1 MRRFLRLWR
10 SRRANQAGYGAILV
24 ATLIPT
30 VFIACAAVAVDTG
43 NWYAQQKDMQKAA
56 DAAALA
62 GVPFLPNDMPSATAK
77 ALDVAK
83 RNGYDDADPNVTV
96 VVGLGDRPTKLKV
109 TITAKVPNTF
119 GKVIGVPTAT
129 LQESA
134 IADYQGPQ
142 PMGSPCNT
150 FGNEPPGGTGG
161 STPPPPGTALG
172 TAPFANCKPVSPQT
186 MARPQFWG
194 GINGPSTDKVQGDQY
209 GSTICGSN
217 VDGCTGSTNNDLDP
231 FGYVFVVK
239 VQQAAVNTDVNV
251 QLYDPEFAN
260 TNSACETLPAWG
272 TSTSPT
278 WGTGTG
284 NVNPW
289 VTKADAKDRYT
300 KDGPNFKT
308 FCNGDFFQ
316 SGTTP
321 FTTSF
326 VLRSTSPSDNAKT
339 TSVQNDTGG
348 QPCIKQYGGLNPSV
362 SQWTGLLNSPS
373 TSTYNADLAQ
383 VFHNWTS
390 LCTFR
395 PTEAG
400 DYYLQ
405 VRTNVSLG
413 GSGAG
418 TLIKSGNAAAAAATG
433 NTTTGAG
440 LNSFAMRAVTASG
453 KETSVAVA
461 GYNHM
466 PIYINALGSSSTFN
480 LIRVPP
486 GAAGQFVSFSF
497 FDAADASGGSG
508 GSFQI
513 LTPPDATGSI
523 TSTPFPGGCAALV
536 SGTASALS
544 NCTAGVSS
552 SQNNGRLETIT
563 VPIPTDYTCNFAS
576 FGGCWYQVKI
586 TFNGATSV
594 TDFTTWN
601 ATVVGD
607 PVRLIE

>member
-1 MRRFLRLWR
+1 MRRLLRLLR
-10 SRRANQAGYGAILV
+10 SRHANQAGYVAILV

-43 NWYAQQKDMQKAA
+43 TWYAQQKDMQKAA

-62 GVPFLPNDMPSATAK
+62 GVPFLPNDMASATTK

-83 RNGYDDADPNVTV
+83 RNGYDDADPNVVV
-96 VVGLGDRPTKLKV
+96 VVGLGDRPTKLRV

-119 GKVIGVPTAT
+119 GKVIGVPTVT
-129 LQESA
+129 LHESA
-134 IADYQGPQ
+134 VADYQGPQ

-172 TAPFANCKPVSPQT
+172 SAPFANCQPVFPNT

-194 GINGPSTDKVQGDQY
+194 GINGPATDKIQGDQY

-231 FGYVFVVK
+231 FGYVYVVK
-239 VQQAAVNTDVNV
+239 VQPAAVNTDINL

-260 TNSACETLPAWG
+260 TNSACENLPDSV
-272 TSTSPT
+272 TSGSPT
-278 WGTGTG
+278 WGTTG

-300 KDGPNFKT
+300 DDGPNFKT

-316 SGTTP
+316 SGVGTTP

-326 VLRSTSPSDNAKT
+326 VLRGTSASDNPKT
-339 TSVQNDTGG
+339 SSVQNDTGG
-348 QPCIKQYGGLNPSV
+348 QPCIKQYGGLNPT
-362 SQWTGLLNSPS
+362 WNTNLL
-373 TSTYNADLAQ
+373 TSGASGYNADLAQ

-405 VRTNVSLG
+405 VRTNVSLS

-433 NTTTGAG
+433 NSTTGAG
-440 LNSFAMRAVTASG
+440 LNSFAMRAVTQSG

-513 LTPPDATGSI
+513 LTPSDATGSI

-536 SGTASALS
+536 SGSASSLS
-544 NCTAGVSS
+544 NCTAPVSS
-552 SQNNGRLETIT
+552 SQNNGKLETIT